1 MRAPPIRGLEL
12 LAQREASVYDLAPP
26 LGLKYY
32 QDGIRA
38 FSRQDGVKGTNIM
51 NNAIQRPSTS
61 KVLGCKSNREAHKVL
76 RRPALP
82 EETGMYAPTGY
93 ARHQPKG
100 LATLNQRPTDGQI
113 MPLASSFYGGGN
125 NKLGQPSG

>member
-12 LAQREASVYDLAPP
+12 LARREASVYDIAPP
-26 LGLKYY
+26 MGLNYY
-32 QDGIRA
+32 QDGIRK
-38 FSRQDGVKGTNIM
+38 FSRQDGINAPKIM
-51 NNAIQRPSTS
+51 NNSIQRPHTM
-61 KVLGCKSNREAHKVL
+61 KVLGCKSDREAHKVL
-76 RRPALP
+76 RRAPLP
-82 EETGMYAPTGY
+82 DELGMYAPTGY

-100 LATLNQRPTDGQI
+100 LASLNERPTDGQI